1 MAESY
6 RSGALLLLVAA
17 GRAAKDEGMT
27 DTRPYRITVLLFDGV
42 EELDFTGP
50 WETLRIWQTV
60 ATRPVSVRTASLDG
74 APVRCSLG
82 LTVTPDGG
90 IDDEPWPDLVV
101 HPGGAGIDKL
111 YADQAHL
118 ARMRTLAEHGT
129 VMSSVCNGAMVYA
142 AAGLLDG
149 RAATSHWLVLDELA
163 GQHPKVEVVR
173 DRRWVDTGAVV
184 TSAGITAG
192 IDMALHL
199 IDRLENTDTARAV
212 AGILEHPWDPRV
224 DRLAATSPENRR
236 HALTTIVPLMQAARR
251 AD

>member
-1 MAESY
+1 
-6 RSGALLLLVAA
+6 
-17 GRAAKDEGMT
+17 MT

-74 APVRCSLG
+74 APVRCALG

-90 IDDEPWPDLVV
+90 IDDEPRPDLIV
-101 HPGGAGIDKL
+101 HPGGAGIDTL

-118 ARMRTLAEHGT
+118 ARMRGLAGHGT
-129 VMSSVCNGAMVYA
+129 VMTSVCNGAMVYA
-142 AAGLLDG
+142 AARLLDG

-173 DRRWVDTGAVV
+173 DRRWVDAGPVV
-184 TSAGITAG
+184 TSAGVTAG

-199 IDRLENTDTARAV
+199 IGRLENTDTARAV
-212 AGILEHPWDPRV
+212 AGMLEHPWDPRV
-224 DRLAATSPENRR
+224 DLVAATSPESRQ
-236 HALTTIVPLMQAARR
+236 HTLTTIVPLMQAARR

>member
-1 MAESY
+1 
-6 RSGALLLLVAA
+6 
-17 GRAAKDEGMT
+17 MT

-74 APVRCSLG
+74 APVRCALG

-90 IDDEPWPDLVV
+90 IDDEPLPDLIV
-101 HPGGAGIDKL
+101 HPGGAGIATL
-111 YADQAHL
+111 YADQTHL
-118 ARMRTLAEHGT
+118 ARMKALAENGT
-129 VMSSVCNGAMVYA
+129 IMTSVCNGAMVYA

-149 RAATSHWLVLDELA
+149 RPATSHWLVLDELTEK
-163 GQHPKVEVVR
+163 HPEVEVVR
-173 DRRWVDTGAVV
+173 DRRWVDTGTVV

-199 IDRLENTDTARAV
+199 IDRLDNTDTAQAV
-212 AGILEHPWDPRV
+212 AGVLEHPWDPQV
-224 DRLAATSPENRR
+224 DLVAVTSPETRR
-236 HALTTIVPLMQAARR
+236 HTLTTIVPQMQAARR
-251 AD
+251 AG